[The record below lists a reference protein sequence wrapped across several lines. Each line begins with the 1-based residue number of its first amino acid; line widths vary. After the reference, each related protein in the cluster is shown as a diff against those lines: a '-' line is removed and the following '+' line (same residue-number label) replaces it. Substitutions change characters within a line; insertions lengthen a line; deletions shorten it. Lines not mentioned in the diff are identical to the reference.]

1 MVQVRQ
7 NLTVSPLSLSLQLVF
22 IAFSALA
29 FVSLRFGLG
38 KHNETVAPA
47 DRVVATKFAFIASVI
62 YIALSY
68 LVKVIVGLFLV
79 RICSGM
85 FDTHKTLLAPKV
97 FESERNS

>member
-1 MVQVRQ
+1 M
-7 NLTVSPLSLSLQLVF
+7 
-22 IAFSALA
+22 A

-38 KHNETVAPA
+38 KHNEAVAPA

-85 FDTHKTLLAPKV
+85 FCHTTKNMALAQKCLH
-97 FESERNS
+97 